1 MGKLRRPKRHRKR
14 NLASRAIATAARKK
28 EVDLKPEDCDTQP
41 LPRKL
46 RLLMDTSTQTS
57 NKHKAATTTSPNPA
71 VLDIK
76 GSDVIKD
83 EIHATH
89 VQKKLP
95 SVHTASAA
103 RKRHLKQ
110 WKEKHK
116 RRRQRKEDVSLYDNG
131 NDKVSFG
138 EVVRRPP
145 ELSGRRVKLKHLTF
159 IQGRNQARDSICHI
173 SLT

>member
-1 MGKLRRPKRHRKR
+1 MRRRTCIAVNNGKTKATKETQKAQLSITCHCYCCSQEVSVFTI
-14 NLASRAIATAARKK
+14 AGFSVSRDDR

-103 RKRHLKQ
+103 RKR
-110 WKEKHK
+110 
-116 RRRQRKEDVSLYDNG
+116 
-131 NDKVSFG
+131 
-138 EVVRRPP
+138 
-145 ELSGRRVKLKHLTF
+145 
-159 IQGRNQARDSICHI
+159 
-173 SLT
+173 